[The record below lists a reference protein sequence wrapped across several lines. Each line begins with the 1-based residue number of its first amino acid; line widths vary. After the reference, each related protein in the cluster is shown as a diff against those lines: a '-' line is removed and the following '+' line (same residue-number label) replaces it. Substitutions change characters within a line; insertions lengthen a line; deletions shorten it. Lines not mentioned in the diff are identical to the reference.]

1 MREVMLVLHFVGLTM
16 GMGTG
21 IAHAF
26 LAMATS
32 KMSAD
37 EATKFRLHTLVLG
50 KMGHAGIGLLVVS
63 GLYLITPYWKI
74 LPSSP
79 LLILKLTLVVVL
91 LIIITLISSAAK
103 KAQKG
108 DAEAHLKKI
117 QQLGK
122 ITLPISIIIVILAVY
137 IFH

>member
-1 MREVMLVLHFVGLTM
+1 MRETMLVLHFIGLTM

-21 IAHAF
+21 FAHAF
-26 LAMATS
+26 LGIATS
-32 KMSAD
+32 KMSAE
-37 EATKFRLHTLVLG
+37 EATKFRMHTLVLG
-50 KMGHAGIGLLVVS
+50 KMGHTGIGLLVLS

-79 LLILKLTLVVVL
+79 LLILKLSLVVIL
-91 LIIITLISSAAK
+91 LVILTLISSTAK

-108 DAEAHLKKI
+108 DAEVHLKKI

-122 ITLPISIIIVILAVY
+122 ITLPLSIIIVILAIYV
-137 IFH
+137 FH